1 MFKLDVVGGSLHP
14 AYNRWHS
21 MLDRCYNKN
30 HPRYKTYGEKG
41 IRVCDEWHLF
51 SNYMKWFDENNI
63 DGYEV
68 DKDFC
73 GLKLYSPETCRF
85 VSKSDNSR
93 EAMTRR
99 DYSDLRKDNEY
110 YSITPVQR
118 ANFTRGCVRAGIN
131 PDDFEEIDSGVK
143 NKQGRRLFIYKLKK

>member
-1 MFKLDVVGGSLHP
+1 
-14 AYNRWHS
+14 

-41 IRVCDEWHLF
+41 VKVCDEWHLF
-51 SNYMKWFDENNI
+51 SNYMRWFDENHI

-99 DYSDLRKDNEY
+99 DYSSSRKDIEY

-118 ANFTRGCVRAGIN
+118 ANFIRGCVRAGIN
-131 PDDFEEIDSGVK
+131 PDDFKEIDSGVK
-143 NKQGRRLFIYKLKK
+143 NKQGRRLFTYKLK